1 MNDWLNEWM
10 DEWMDG
16 WMDEWINE
24 SMDEWMNE
32 WMNDLMDKWMNE
44 WMSTKNNFFKSLA
57 VSHNFGPT
65 IKMSPKL
72 RKPVLIVKI
81 LFGTNFSFQRDV
93 YQHFEE
99 NKLQWGIASH
109 KLLVF

>member
-1 MNDWLNEWM
+1 
-10 DEWMDG
+10 
-16 WMDEWINE
+16 
-24 SMDEWMNE
+24 MNE
-32 WMNDLMDKWMNE
+32 WMNE
-44 WMSTKNNFFKSLA
+44 WMSTKNNFFKSLV

-65 IKMSPKL
+65 IKMSPKF

-81 LFGTNFSFQRDV
+81 LFGANFSFQRDD